1 MGTAWVPEG
10 GRITADRLLLDTP
23 GGGERQPGSAWL
35 TAGSATATSEGRRIA
50 ARIRASGDWFQLRAV
65 LSVSRESLNMLHVT
79 SALSRLA
86 AVAGYDKQVRRS
98 TGGACIWCASGAAL
112 LLLAVTCRSGRAVC
126 APGCKGSCN
135 HGVPGLCISV

>member
-1 MGTAWVPEG
+1 MPEG

-65 LSVSRESLNMLHVT
+65 LSVNGALVLVLGLLPGGLMALCANAIVKMLT
-79 SALSRLA
+79 
-86 AVAGYDKQVRRS
+86 
-98 TGGACIWCASGAAL
+98 T
-112 LLLAVTCRSGRAVC
+112 
-126 APGCKGSCN
+126 
-135 HGVPGLCISV
+135 